1 MSSSNGLK
9 FKLPIH
15 STNISRGFG
24 TFKQLQITPHHSWY
38 HPPSPQGTSA
48 FTGKRP
54 KTNRASNLRC
64 SRVITP
70 ASAESDNET
79 PWWKLKSAR
88 KTENASETGEAQY
101 TNIKT
106 LLFDFLLFLFVI
118 IITFFFFFLWQQ
130 RLSFVL
136 QRSLRN
142 AAAKQWSGGTI
153 MLGNLQ
159 MEKDGEGRF
168 FCKPVHYQVQASL
181 ELEINLHRKSA
192 KAGWREASVM
202 REPYLASPMSFHEE
216 GSIQDDQMTWQ

>member
-79 PWWKLKSAR
+79 PWWKLKSDR

-101 TNIKT
+101 TNIKP
-106 LLFDFLLFLFVI
+106 LSFDFLLFLFVI
-118 IITFFFFFLWQQ
+118 IITFFFFFFLWQQ

-142 AAAKQWSGGTI
+142 AAAK
-153 MLGNLQ
+153 
-159 MEKDGEGRF
+159 K
-168 FCKPVHYQVQASL
+168 
-181 ELEINLHRKSA
+181 
-192 KAGWREASVM
+192 
-202 REPYLASPMSFHEE
+202 
-216 GSIQDDQMTWQ
+216 